1 MPDRVLIVDDEPQVR
16 ALLRTALGKTYDVAE
31 AESGEEALKAARAG
45 DFRLVL
51 LDVMMPGMSG
61 HEVCHKLRT
70 NPFTCH
76 MTIVMLTARD
86 REEDVVAGLQSGADD
101 YIVKPFKV
109 SELRARIESH
119 LRRQWRELQANPLTG
134 LPGNMQIDQVLRAHL
149 KGDGHFA
156 VCYADLNNFK
166 AYNDR
171 YGFTAG
177 DRILHFAAGLLA
189 EAIQQAGNPDN
200 DFVGH
205 VGGDDFVIVTEPERV
220 ESISRIVVSRFDEE
234 VVRFY
239 SAEDLARGG
248 FEAKDR
254 QGRSLFVPVMAIS
267 LAVVTV
273 SAGEFEHPAQISQT
287 AADIKQF
294 LKRQGAAGSRYL
306 VNRRGEGRPL
316 GPAVGS
322 GRGGEEDE
330 FD

>member
-1 MPDRVLIVDDEPQVR
+1 MPDKVLIVDDEPQVR
-16 ALLRTALGKTYDVAE
+16 ALRRTALGKTYEVAE
-31 AESGEEALKAARAG
+31 AESGEEALRLARSG

-61 HEVCHKLRT
+61 HEVCHRLRT

-86 REEDVVAGLQSGADD
+86 REEDVVAGLQVGADD

-134 LPGNMQIDQVLRAHL
+134 LPGNMQIDHVLRAHL
-149 KGDGHFA
+149 KGEAQFA

-177 DRILHFAAGLLA
+177 DRILNFSAELLS
-189 EAIQQAGNPDN
+189 EAIREAGDPET

-205 VGGDDFVIVTEPERV
+205 VGGDDFVLVTGPDRV
-220 ESISRIVVSRFDEE
+220 EHICRLVVTRFDEG
-234 VVRFY
+234 VSAFY
-239 SAEDLARGG
+239 TPDDIARGG
-248 FEAKDR
+248 FDAEDR
-254 QGRSLFVPVMAIS
+254 QGRGLFVPLMALS

-273 SAGEFEHPAQISQT
+273 TSGEFEHPAQISQI

-294 LKRQGAAGSRYL
+294 LKHTVASGSRYL
-306 VNRRGEGRPL
+306 VDRRGESRVGRTLTPD
-316 GPAVGS
+316 
-322 GRGGEEDE
+322 RMGEGDPT
-330 FD
+330 

>member
-1 MPDRVLIVDDEPQVR
+1 MPDKVLIVDDEPHVR

-31 AESGEEALKAARAG
+31 AESGEEALRLARSG

-61 HEVCHKLRT
+61 HEVCHRLRT

-86 REEDVVAGLQSGADD
+86 REEDVVAGLQVGADD

-134 LPGNMQIDQVLRAHL
+134 LPGNMQIDHVLRAHL
-149 KGDGHFA
+149 KGGAQFA

-177 DRILHFAAGLLA
+177 DRILNFTAELLT
-189 EAIQQAGNPDN
+189 EAIRDAGDPEN

-205 VGGDDFVIVTEPERV
+205 VGGDDFVLVTAQDRV
-220 ESISRIVVSRFDEE
+220 EHICRLVVSGFDAG
-234 VVRFY
+234 VSPFY
-239 SAEDLARGG
+239 TPADIERGG
-248 FEAKDR
+248 FDAEDR
-254 QGRSLFVPVMAIS
+254 LGRGLFVPLMALS

-273 SAGEFEHPAQISQT
+273 SDGEFEHPAQISQI

-294 LKRQGAAGSRYL
+294 LKHSGSVGSRYL
-306 VNRRGEGRPL
+306 VNRRGDGRV
-316 GPAVGS
+316 VGRTH
-322 GRGGEEDE
+322 GV
-330 FD
+330 